1 MAYIRRKAAI
11 AAMIAV
17 SQDLKLTGMTDEAIA
32 AMIAISQDLKQ
43 QMKQLRRIHG
53 EEGPETWQDD
63 LASYMEMLH
72 YNLFTRLTYGQD

>member
-63 LASYMEMLH
+63 LASYMEMLL
-72 YNLFTRLTYGQD
+72 YNLFTRLTYG